1 MFCHDVDDD
10 TKLCMDKSI
19 DEYQQLDTE
28 NHEYS
33 KYNGNLVFVQRTFA
47 FKEEVDAIS
56 RLQFSQ
62 LMSSKFLM
70 PQEYKLLELFNR
82 CDDNNAIPSDTFF
95 KTPQQ
100 RLASFIHWPLSTRYW
115 PGQLAEAG
123 FVYTGREWVVRCF
136 MCNNTSSVNTW
147 IPPEK
152 PEEAHARLNPTCNY
166 VVDMNYKTCQTSK
179 TVKDNISTKHL
190 PDANI
195 ASPKSLDMYQN
206 KDAVDNNHNQPNG
219 YTSNLFV
226 SNDFDN
232 VFSPDAAFH
241 IQYDR
246 HGLLHDNQRVKI
258 SVDDSLN
265 VCSGGMNDMVGNQ
278 STAVEVDDSDSTN
291 EVVHPHEATI
301 EVDCNAPVSDNTPG
315 MVNTTEHNLIV
326 SNDNGTAC
334 NGIASESTN
343 TNDWLQNGDI
353 SIKHET
359 INQMNY
365 QENTVK
371 FKYPEFQSFRLRMKS
386 FDDWPYTA
394 KQRFSQC

>member
-1 MFCHDVDDD
+1 MLDHDADDD
-10 TKLCMDKSI
+10 IKLYMDKYI

-28 NHEYS
+28 HYQHH
-33 KYNGNLVFVQRTFA
+33 KYIGNLIFVQRSFSK
-47 FKEEVDAIS
+47 KEEADAIAKLQFNQS
-56 RLQFSQ
+56 RLNRVLIPQ
-62 LMSSKFLM
+62 LFEPISK
-70 PQEYKLLELFNR
+70 YR
-82 CDDNNAIPSDTFF
+82 GINAIPSDTFF

-136 MCNNTSSVNTW
+136 MCNHTSSVNTW

-179 TVKDNISTKHL
+179 TVKDNISTKQL

-195 ASPKSLDMYQN
+195 TSPNSLDMHQN
-206 KDAVDNNHNQPNG
+206 KHAVDNKHNQPNG
-219 YTSNLFV
+219 YTSNLIV
-226 SNDFDN
+226 SNDLDN

-246 HGLLHDNQRVKI
+246 HGRLHDNQRVKI
-258 SVDDSLN
+258 SVDDALN
-265 VCSGGMNDMVGNQ
+265 VCSDGMNDMVGNQ
-278 STAVEVDDSDSTN
+278 STAIEVDHSDSTN

-301 EVDCNAPVSDNTPG
+301 EVDSYVPVSDNTPG
-315 MVNTTEHNLIV
+315 MVSTTEHNLIV

-334 NGIASESTN
+334 NEIVSGSIN
-343 TNDWLQNGDI
+343 TKHCLQNGT
-353 SIKHET
+353 SCLCTNH
-359 INQMNY
+359 NN
-365 QENTVK
+365 
-371 FKYPEFQSFRLRMKS
+371 F
-386 FDDWPYTA
+386 
-394 KQRFSQC
+394 